1 MVSAVI
7 KEVFDNTDKVADQ
20 MFYDDS
26 DSMATIKTVLERGGW
41 EWGNVVDNSETG
53 MIGLV
58 VKPIGDRAKRE
69 IPEIAAAIN
78 GRTNLRIT
86 PKPYFGQ
93 GVEGTEDPYAGIW
106 ILYISKKES
115 DEYQDILNM
124 AKSDFEQEPKP
135 IQ

>member
-1 MVSAVI
+1 
-7 KEVFDNTDKVADQ
+7 
-20 MFYDDS
+20 
-26 DSMATIKTVLERGGW
+26 
-41 EWGNVVDNSETG
+41 

-93 GVEGTEDPYAGIW
+93 GVEGTEDPYAGI
-106 ILYISKKES
+106 
-115 DEYQDILNM
+115 
-124 AKSDFEQEPKP
+124 
-135 IQ
+135 